1 MHKALLPSLLALLT
15 IAGCAAGAR
24 IPLDQIQTRRTIAA
38 GKAVLMDRVRIYA
51 MKEQFKI
58 SSLEEETGR
67 IHGSRDQTGVGR
79 EGMRAL
85 FMQVS
90 IVPTAPAACDVT
102 VRFIFSG
109 IPTPVDRNEESI
121 LVECYTGIFEAL
133 EAKAK

>member
-1 MHKALLPSLLALLT
+1 MRKALLSFLLALLT
-15 IAGCAAGAR
+15 LAGCAAGAR

-38 GKAVLMDRVRIYA
+38 EKAVLMDRVRIYA

-58 SSLEEETGR
+58 SSLDEVTGR

-90 IVPTAPAACDVT
+90 IVPTTPAACEVT
-102 VRFIFSG
+102 VHFIFSG

-121 LVECYTGIFEAL
+121 LVECYTAIFEAL